1 VLRAA
6 KERGVYTKSSIM
18 LGLGETD
25 EEMVQTMQDL
35 KAVGVDIFTLGQYLQ
50 VCA

>member
-1 VLRAA
+1 
-6 KERGVYTKSSIM
+6 M

-25 EEMVQTMQDL
+25 EEIIQAMKDL

-50 VCA
+50 VHNIRQPN